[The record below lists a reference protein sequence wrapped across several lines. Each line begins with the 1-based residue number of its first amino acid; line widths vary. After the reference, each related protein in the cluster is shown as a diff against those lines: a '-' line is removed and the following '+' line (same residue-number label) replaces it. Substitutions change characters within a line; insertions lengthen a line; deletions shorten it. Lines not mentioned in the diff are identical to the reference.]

1 MSVVYRDENHD
12 YYMVCKGADSHV
24 IPVCVDSPYRTEI
37 SKQVNIFSVDGYRT
51 LVYAFKKLTPKEFEQ
66 LSKVLH
72 EAKVTVTDRENA
84 LEAAYNEVESG
95 FTIVGATA
103 VDDQLQDGVIDTVK
117 DLRGAGIKVW
127 VLTGDKEETAISISY
142 KCGHLHPTM
151 RILYLCEPGL
161 ASILQHCR
169 SVLCCRMSP
178 LQKSK
183 IVNFVRKTIMP
194 PPVTLAIGDGA
205 NDCSMIQEAHVGV
218 GIVGREGR
226 QAAYC
231 SDYSFLHFR
240 FLKKLLLFH
249 GFNAYNRIA
258 YTILYFFYKVRYVC
272 TQNLIFVL
280 AMFLFVWYTNFSP
293 AVSPLTTE
301 PLFSGAEITMYNT
314 LVTSLPV
321 IVYGIF
327 EQIHKK
333 RVLMT
338 QPGIYRYAFVN
349 I

>member
-1 MSVVYRDENHD
+1 MGVLMVEINSVVRKFTILHTLEFDSTRKKMSVVYRDENHD

-117 DLRGAGIKVW
+117 DLRRAGIKVW

-151 RILYLCEPGL
+151 RILYLCERMHNL
-161 ASILQHCR
+161 NSIIPEYIDAYYIIL
-169 SVLCCRMSP
+169 
-178 LQKSK
+178 KEFSK
-183 IVNFVRKTIMP
+183 IHM
-194 PPVTLAIGDGA
+194 
-205 NDCSMIQEAHVGV
+205 M
-218 GIVGREGR
+218 
-226 QAAYC
+226 
-231 SDYSFLHFR
+231 
-240 FLKKLLLFH
+240 
-249 GFNAYNRIA
+249 
-258 YTILYFFYKVRYVC
+258 
-272 TQNLIFVL
+272 NL
-280 AMFLFVWYTNFSP
+280 
-293 AVSPLTTE
+293 
-301 PLFSGAEITMYNT
+301 PLF
-314 LVTSLPV
+314 
-321 IVYGIF
+321 
-327 EQIHKK
+327 
-333 RVLMT
+333 LM
-338 QPGIYRYAFVN
+338 GLR
-349 I
+349 